1 MSVSFWQNRVYGLK
15 CPFVYNH
22 WRVII
27 WTKNSFKFPSIEKE
41 GNLCS
46 KKEEIWRKKL
56 MCPHVGNCAE
66 STKTRL
72 NHRGLLVVPLR
83 PISWSSLGTYGFA
96 LPSPTTVSTGSCPP
110 SQHIASRL
118 ACHMRPCV
126 LIEKAWWKVMKQ
138 NVWWHY
144 IWKQFVWYSA
154 LTDYMNMC
162 WLPQSMSQC
171 M

>member
-1 MSVSFWQNRVYGLK
+1 MSVSFWQNSVYGLT
-15 CPFVYNH
+15 CPFAYSH
-22 WRVII
+22 WRAIV
-27 WTKNSFKFPSIEKE
+27 WTKNSFKFSLHWE
-41 GNLCS
+41 GGKS
-46 KKEEIWRKKL
+46 MFQKKKKYEGRNEDAH
-56 MCPHVGNCAE
+56 MWATVQ
-66 STKTRL
+66 SRRKTRL
-72 NHRGLLVVPLR
+72 HHRGLLLR
-83 PISWSSLGTYGFA
+83 PVSWSSVCTYGFA

-126 LIEKAWWKVMKQ
+126 LIEKAWWKIMKQ